1 MAGNGTPLGQMVIE
15 LNLDATKMG
24 DYMTRV
30 KNQLKNF
37 EKQVRAQKGLSDYYK
52 KGSDAAKAFEK
63 QKEALTKSIEAQ
75 RQVLSHLNKEYQTES
90 KANGE
95 MSEKAQKL
103 AGHIEDG
110 NTKLARYAIQLR
122 EVSKE
127 AYLATSKLNIFGDK
141 LAGISKG
148 AQNWENGLNT
158 VSQRTQAL
166 SLAIFGGMTLSA
178 KAAMDFESAFAGV
191 KKTVDE
197 TRDWSYER
205 LSNEIRKMSQ
215 ELPASAVEISK
226 VAEAAGQLGINTED
240 IISFTRVMIDMG
252 ESTNM
257 SAEEAAVALAKFKNI
272 TGMPTEDF
280 KKLGNVIVQLGN
292 NMATTEQD
300 IVDMGLRLASSG
312 KLAGLTEAQIM
323 ALAATLSSVG
333 MEAEAGGSAMS
344 RVMQKMNTAVAEGEE
359 ALDKFAAVAGM
370 SAEEFAAKWKA
381 EPQNAIVDFLNGL
394 RRIKEEGGDV
404 TQTLKN
410 MKISNIRDIDS
421 LQRLAGAG
429 ELLAKTLGMAN
440 KEWASGNALQT
451 EAQKRYETTESKLKM
466 ARNKLND
473 IAITLGGPLLDAF
486 LDVLDA
492 SEPLIDD
499 VASLAKGFAELD
511 KGTQRNI
518 INMALMV
525 GAISPVSKILGTTF
539 GTIGDLTGGIANLS
553 KWLANI
559 GAERAGKK
567 AIEAIGATAGA
578 SASSVGGLS
587 SAVSLLGNPITW
599 GVILGGAAL
608 VGLTYLTAELG
619 KAYQRTQE
627 WGTEV
632 DKVQAEQ
639 LSEFKDKVDE
649 STRAISLFG
658 ENGKKDVESVKRA
671 FQDLVDEI
679 NGLTDEKLAKD
690 LEIAEKLGLS
700 DEVVASLKKNAE
712 DTKVYT
718 QRLSDEV
725 LAIYQRHKE
734 NHTQLTEEEKQLVLE
749 KQTELIN
756 KQLELMEFSSEER
769 LAIQKAMNGQLEDLN
784 KTQIQQA
791 VKTTKKWMDDE
802 KAAYEERRAN
812 LIDLRNKIKGDS
824 EEEVAAREEINRQL
838 EVMEADHFA
847 TLEAYRSKYLVSLKA
862 LYDREKESMKGNES
876 GLAALEQSY
885 RTLLDAMGIS
895 WEDFVNTSTASTAKV
910 VGDYQYLGQTIE
922 GMSQEAV
929 DANSRWRGLVW
940 DEKQAKLKSN
950 VEEELVKA
958 TQSEAGWNN
967 LQFILKHAT
976 INSNAREMILE
987 AVEKTGIWNALT
999 VNEKDLIIN
1008 GNQAMIEIA
1017 TSQDLLNQWNA
1028 LTPAQKQLLAE
1039 NLTANPVIDAQWA
1052 INNVKQDKPVE
1063 IKARDLTG
1071 GIVKQATQSINSVPN
1086 RELTIKALDNASWT
1100 ASYVKEQIDS
1110 IPSYKEVVLKV
1121 LQRGEVHNPLDGYA
1135 ANFTG
1140 TNFHPGGLA
1149 LVNDQIGS
1157 MYKELI
1163 TLPSGESFIPNG
1175 RNVLL
1180 DLPRGSKVLKASST
1194 ERLMGRMGIPNYA
1207 NGIGFPEDA
1216 SLFKGLE
1223 RFNASNNSGTT
1234 IHIDNSNV
1242 VGVLR
1247 EILTFLTMADFTIK
1261 PADVYLDKAKVG
1273 QMVMEFQDD
1282 RNWIESAMRG
1292 VRR

>member
-24 DYMTRV
+24 DSMTRV

-52 KGSDAAKAFEK
+52 TGSDAAKAFEK
-63 QKEALTKSIEAQ
+63 QKESLTKAIEAQ
-75 RQVLSHLNKEYQTES
+75 RQVLSHLNKEYQTEF

-95 MSEKAQKL
+95 MSKKAQQL
-103 AGHIEDG
+103 AGRIEDG

-122 EVSKE
+122 EVSKA

-658 ENGKKDVESVKRA
+658 ENGKKDVEGVKRA

-690 LEIAEKLGLS
+690 LEVAEKLGLS

-769 LAIQKAMNGQLEDLN
+769 LAIQKAMNGQLDDLN

-791 VKTTKKWMDDE
+791 VNTTKKWMDDE

-812 LIDLRNKIKGDS
+812 LIDIRNKIKGDS
-824 EEEVAAREEINRQL
+824 EEEVAARDEINRQL

-895 WEDFVNTSTASTAKV
+895 WEEFVNTSTASTAKV

-922 GMSQEAV
+922 GMSQEAI
-929 DANSRWRGLVW
+929 DANSRWKGLIW

-958 TQSEAGWNN
+958 TQSEVGWNN

-976 INSNAREMILE
+976 INSNAREMIVE
-987 AVEKTGIWNALT
+987 AIEKTGVWNALT

-1063 IKARDLTG
+1063 IKASDLTG
-1071 GIVKQATQSINSVPN
+1071 GIVKQAIQSINSVPDRKPN
-1086 RELTIKALDNASWT
+1086 IVANDNASGP
-1100 ASYVKEQIDS
+1100 AAYIKNQIDA
-1110 IPSYKEVVLKV
+1110 IPNEKIIYIKAS
-1121 LQRGEVHNPLDGYA
+1121 QRGLASAAGMYA
-1135 ANFTG
+1135 IG

-1207 NGIGFPEDA
+1207 EGIGFPEDA

-1242 VGVLR
+1242 VSVLR

>member
-24 DYMTRV
+24 DSMTRV

-37 EKQVRAQKGLSDYYK
+37 EKQVRAQRGLSDYYK
-52 KGSDAAKAFEK
+52 TGSDAAKALEK

-75 RQVLSHLNKEYQTES
+75 RQVLSRLNKEYQTES

-95 MSEKAQKL
+95 MSKKAQQL
-103 AGHIEDG
+103 AGRIEDG

-141 LAGISKG
+141 LAAISKG

-197 TRDWSYER
+197 TQDWSYER

-226 VAEAAGQLGINTED
+226 VAEAAGQLGIKTED

-559 GAERAGKK
+559 GAERAGQK

-658 ENGKKDVESVKRA
+658 DNGKKDVESVKRA

-769 LAIQKAMNGQLEDLN
+769 LAIQKAMNGQLDDLN

-791 VKTTKKWMDDE
+791 VNTTKKWMDDE

-876 GLAALEQSY
+876 GLASLEQSY
-885 RTLLDAMGIS
+885 RTLLDEMGIS
-895 WEDFVNTSTASTAKV
+895 WKEFVNTSTASTAKV

-929 DANSRWRGLVW
+929 DANSRWRGLIW

-976 INSNAREMILE
+976 INSNAREMIVE
-987 AVEKTGIWNALT
+987 AVEKTGVWNALT

-1039 NLTANPVIDAQWA
+1039 NLTANPVLDAQWA

-1063 IKARDLTG
+1063 IKASDLTS

-1086 RELTIKALDNASWT
+1086 REITIKALDNASWT

-1110 IPSYKEVVLKV
+1110 IPNYKEVVLKV
-1121 LQRGEVHNPLDGYA
+1121 LQRGEVHNPLDGYVA
-1135 ANFTG
+1135 TFTG
-1140 TNFHPGGLA
+1140 TNFHPGGFA
-1149 LVNDQIGS
+1149 LVNDQIGP

-1194 ERLMGRMGIPNYA
+1194 ERLMGRLGIPNYA
-1207 NGIGFPEDA
+1207 EGIGFPEDA

>member
-24 DYMTRV
+24 DSMTRV

-52 KGSDAAKAFEK
+52 TGSDAAKALEK

-75 RQVLSHLNKEYQTES
+75 RQVLSRLNKEYQTES

-95 MSEKAQKL
+95 MSKKAQQL
-103 AGHIEDG
+103 AGRIEDG

-141 LAGISKG
+141 LAAISKG

-197 TRDWSYER
+197 TQDWSYER

-226 VAEAAGQLGINTED
+226 VAEAAGQLGIKTED

-559 GAERAGKK
+559 GAERAGQK

-658 ENGKKDVESVKRA
+658 ENGKKDVESVKQA

-679 NGLTDEKLAKD
+679 HGLTDEKLAKD

-769 LAIQKAMNGQLEDLN
+769 LAIQKAMNGQLDDLN

-791 VKTTKKWMDDE
+791 VNTTKKWMDDE
-802 KAAYEERRAN
+802 KVAYEERRAN

-838 EVMEADHFA
+838 EVLEADHFA

-895 WEDFVNTSTASTAKV
+895 WKEFVNTSTASTAKV

-929 DANSRWRGLVW
+929 DANSRWRGLIW

-976 INSNAREMILE
+976 INSNAREMIVE

-1028 LTPAQKQLLAE
+1028 LTPAQKQLLVE

-1063 IKARDLTG
+1063 IKANDLTG
-1071 GIVKQATQSINSVPN
+1071 GIVKQAIQNINSVPDRN
-1086 RELTIKALDNASWT
+1086 PNIVANDNASGP
-1100 ASYVKEQIDS
+1100 AAYIKNQIDA
-1110 IPSYKEVVLKV
+1110 IPNVKNIVLRV
-1121 LQRGEVHNPLDGYA
+1121 IQTGERHNPLNGFA

-1194 ERLMGRMGIPNYA
+1194 ERLMGRLGIPNYA
-1207 NGIGFPEDA
+1207 EGIGFPEDA

>member
-63 QKEALTKSIEAQ
+63 QKEALTKAIEAQ
-75 RQVLSHLNKEYQTES
+75 RQVLSRLNKEYQTES

-127 AYLATSKLNIFGDK
+127 AYLATSKLNIFGGK
-141 LAGISKG
+141 LADISKG

-599 GVILGGAAL
+599 GVLGGAAL

-769 LAIQKAMNGQLEDLN
+769 LAIQKAMNGQLDDLN
-784 KTQIQQA
+784 KAQIQQA
-791 VKTTKKWMDDE
+791 VNTVKKWRDDE
-802 KAAYEERRAN
+802 KAVYEERRAN
-812 LIDLRNKIKGDS
+812 LIDIRNKIKGDS

-885 RTLLDAMGIS
+885 RTRLDVMGIS
-895 WEDFVNTSTASTAKV
+895 WKEFVNTSTASTAKV

-922 GMSQEAV
+922 GMSQEAI

-1063 IKARDLTG
+1063 IKASDLTG

-1086 RELTIKALDNASWT
+1086 RELTIKAWDNASGVA
-1100 ASYVKEQIDS
+1100 ASIKSQIDA
-1110 IPSYKEVVLKV
+1110 IPNEKIIYIKAS
-1121 LQRGEVHNPLDGYA
+1121 QRGLASAAGMYA
-1135 ANFTG
+1135 IG

-1149 LVNDQIGS
+1149 LVNDQIGP

-1207 NGIGFPEDA
+1207 DGIGFPEDA

-1234 IHIDNSNV
+1234 INIDNSNV
-1242 VGVLR
+1242 VSVLR

>member
-24 DYMTRV
+24 DSMTRV

-37 EKQVRAQKGLSDYYK
+37 EKQVRAQRGLSDYYK
-52 KGSDAAKAFEK
+52 TGSDAAKALEK

-75 RQVLSHLNKEYQTES
+75 RQVLSRLNKEYQTES

-95 MSEKAQKL
+95 MSKKAQQL
-103 AGHIEDG
+103 AGRIEDG

-141 LAGISKG
+141 LAAISKG

-197 TRDWSYER
+197 TQDWSYER

-226 VAEAAGQLGINTED
+226 VAEAAGQLGIKTED

-658 ENGKKDVESVKRA
+658 ENGKKDVESVKQA

-679 NGLTDEKLAKD
+679 HGLTDEKLAKD

-700 DEVVASLKKNAE
+700 DEVVTSLKKNAE

-769 LAIQKAMNGQLEDLN
+769 LAIQNAMNGQLDDLN

-791 VKTTKKWMDDE
+791 VNTTKKWMDDE

-895 WEDFVNTSTASTAKV
+895 WEEFVNTSTASTAKV

-922 GMSQEAV
+922 GMSQEAI
-929 DANSRWRGLVW
+929 DANSRWRGLIW

-976 INSNAREMILE
+976 INSNAREMIVE
-987 AVEKTGIWNALT
+987 AIEKTGIWNALT

-1063 IKARDLTG
+1063 IKASDLTG

-1086 RELTIKALDNASWT
+1086 RESTIKARDNASGVA
-1100 ASYVKEQIDS
+1100 ASIKSQIDA
-1110 IPSYKEVVLKV
+1110 IPNEKIIYIKAS
-1121 LQRGEVHNPLDGYA
+1121 QRGLASAAGMYA
-1135 ANFTG
+1135 IG

-1207 NGIGFPEDA
+1207 EGIGFPSDA
-1216 SLFKGLE
+1216 QLFKSLE
-1223 RFNASNNSGTT
+1223 RVQREPNRSVNVQLDNSGV
-1234 IHIDNSNV
+1234 ISI
-1242 VGVLR
+1242 LK
-1247 EILTFLTMADFTIK
+1247 EILNFL
-1261 PADVYLDKAKVG
+1261 VLSESDKSERDQFIMIEREKIGRIVTEY
-1273 QMVMEFQDD
+1273 QEEK
-1282 RNWIESAMRG
+1282 NWLNNAMRG

>member
-24 DYMTRV
+24 DSMTRV

-52 KGSDAAKAFEK
+52 TGSDAAKALEK
-63 QKEALTKSIEAQ
+63 QKEALTKSIETQ
-75 RQVLSHLNKEYQTES
+75 RQVLSRLNKEYQTES

-95 MSEKAQKL
+95 MSKKAQQL
-103 AGHIEDG
+103 AGRIEDG

-141 LAGISKG
+141 LAAISKG

-197 TRDWSYER
+197 TQDWSYER

-226 VAEAAGQLGINTED
+226 VAEAAGQLGIKTED

-559 GAERAGKK
+559 GAERAGQK

-639 LSEFKDKVDE
+639 LSEFKDKVNE

-769 LAIQKAMNGQLEDLN
+769 LAIQKAMNGQLDDLN

-791 VKTTKKWMDDE
+791 VNTVKKWRDDE

-812 LIDLRNKIKGDS
+812 LIDIRNKIKGDS

-838 EVMEADHFA
+838 EVLEADHFA

-885 RTLLDAMGIS
+885 RTRLDVMGIS
-895 WEDFVNTSTASTAKV
+895 WKEFVNTSTASTAKV

-922 GMSQEAV
+922 GMSQEAI
-929 DANSRWRGLVW
+929 DANSRWRGLIW

-958 TQSEAGWNN
+958 TQSEVGWNN

-976 INSNAREMILE
+976 INSNAREMIVE

-1063 IKARDLTG
+1063 IKANDLTG

-1086 RELTIKALDNASWT
+1086 RELTIKAWDNASGVA
-1100 ASYVKEQIDS
+1100 ASIKSQIDA
-1110 IPSYKEVVLKV
+1110 IPNEKIIYIKAS
-1121 LQRGEVHNPLDGYA
+1121 QRGLASAAGAYA
-1135 ANFTG
+1135 IG

-1163 TLPSGESFIPNG
+1163 TLPSGDSFIPNG

-1194 ERLMGRMGIPNYA
+1194 ERLMGRLGIPNYA
-1207 NGIGFPEDA
+1207 EGIGFPEDA

>member
-24 DYMTRV
+24 DSMTRV

-52 KGSDAAKAFEK
+52 TGSDAAKAFEK
-63 QKEALTKSIEAQ
+63 QKESLTKAIEAQ
-75 RQVLSHLNKEYQTES
+75 RQVLSHLNKEYQTEF

-95 MSEKAQKL
+95 MSKKAQQL
-103 AGHIEDG
+103 AGRIEDG

-122 EVSKE
+122 EVSKA

-658 ENGKKDVESVKRA
+658 ENGKKDVEGVKRA

-690 LEIAEKLGLS
+690 LEVAEKLGLS

-769 LAIQKAMNGQLEDLN
+769 LAIQKAMNGQLDDLN
-784 KTQIQQA
+784 KAQIQQA
-791 VKTTKKWMDDE
+791 VNTVKKWRDDE
-802 KAAYEERRAN
+802 KAVYEERRAN
-812 LIDLRNKIKGDS
+812 LIDLRNKINGDS
-824 EEEVAAREEINRQL
+824 EEEVAARDEINRRL
-838 EVMEADHFA
+838 EVMESDHLA

-885 RTLLDAMGIS
+885 RTRLDAMGIS
-895 WEDFVNTSTASTAKV
+895 WKEFVNTSTASTAKV
-910 VGDYQYLGQTIE
+910 VGDYQYLGKTIE

-929 DANSRWRGLVW
+929 DANKLWESLIW
-940 DEKQAKLKSN
+940 DHKEMKMKSN

-958 TQSEAGWNN
+958 TQSEVGWNN

-1039 NLTANPVIDAQWA
+1039 NLTANPVLDAQWA
-1052 INNVKQDKPVE
+1052 INNVKQEKPAE
-1063 IKARDLTG
+1063 IEVLDLTG

-1086 RELTIKALDNASWT
+1086 RELTIKAWDNASGVA
-1100 ASYVKEQIDS
+1100 ASIKSQIDA
-1110 IPSYKEVVLKV
+1110 IPNEKIIYIKAS
-1121 LQRGEVHNPLDGYA
+1121 QRGLASAAGMYA
-1135 ANFTG
+1135 IG

-1207 NGIGFPEDA
+1207 EGIGFPEDA

>member
-1 MAGNGTPLGQMVIE
+1 MAGNGAPLGQMVIE

-24 DYMTRV
+24 DSMTRV
-30 KNQLKNF
+30 TNQLKNF
-37 EKQVRAQKGLSDYYK
+37 EKQVRAQRGLSDYYK
-52 KGSDAAKAFEK
+52 TGSDAAKALEK

-75 RQVLSHLNKEYQTES
+75 RQVLSRLNKEYQTES

-95 MSEKAQKL
+95 MSKKAQQL
-103 AGHIEDG
+103 AGRIEDG

-141 LAGISKG
+141 LAAISKG

-197 TRDWSYER
+197 TQDWSYER

-226 VAEAAGQLGINTED
+226 VAEAAGQLGIKTED

-559 GAERAGKK
+559 GAERAGNK

-649 STRAISLFG
+649 TTKAMELFG
-658 ENGKKDVESVKRA
+658 KNGKQDVEGIQQAVK
-671 FQDLVDEI
+671 DLVSEI
-679 NGLTDEKLAKD
+679 TLLADEKLAKD
-690 LEIAEKLGLS
+690 VKLAEQLGLS
-700 DEVVASLKKNAE
+700 ETVINALKKSA
-712 DTKVYT
+712 DDSKQYI
-718 QRLSDEV
+718 QRVSDEM
-725 LAIYQRHKE
+725 LDIYKRHAKD
-734 NHTQLTEEEKQLVLE
+734 HTQLSAEEQQLVLQY
-749 KQTELIN
+749 QTDLIN
-756 KQLELMEFSSEER
+756 EQLELMDYSSEER
-769 LAIQKAMNGQLEDLN
+769 IAIQKAMNGELADLN
-784 KTQIQQA
+784 KVQLDNVFEQ
-791 VKTTKKWMDDE
+791 TTKWMADE
-802 KAAYEERRAN
+802 RKAYKDRRTKLKETLN
-812 LIDLRNKIKGDS
+812 EIKGDS
-824 EEEVAAREEINRQL
+824 KEEVDARKEINAEL
-838 EVMEADHFA
+838 ES
-847 TLEAYRSKYLVSLKA
+847 LEANHNAVMDTYQQKFIQIMREKWE
-862 LYDREKESMKGNES
+862 REKEIYKDRPEVLS
-876 GLAALEQSY
+876 AYEQSY
-885 RTLLDAMGIS
+885 REVLNKYGIS
-895 WEDFVNTSTASTAKV
+895 WEEFINSTSEGVKNLAS
-910 VGDYQYLGQTIE
+910 DYDYLGKIVK
-922 GMSQEAV
+922 GMSDEAV
-929 DANSRWRGLVW
+929 DANARWESLVW
-940 DEKQAKLKSN
+940 DEKEQKLKTN
-950 VEEELVKA
+950 VDEVLQKA
-958 TQSEAGWNN
+958 VESENGWND
-967 LQFILKHAT
+967 LKFILKNAT
-976 INSNAREMILE
+976 IDSNARELIVE
-987 AVEKTGIWNALT
+987 AMSSSEAWNSLT
-999 VNEKDLIIN
+999 INEKQMIVD

-1017 TSQDLLNQWNA
+1017 TSQNLLNQWNA

-1063 IKARDLTG
+1063 IKANDLTG
-1071 GIVKQATQSINSVPN
+1071 GIVKQAIQNINSVPDRN
-1086 RELTIKALDNASWT
+1086 PNIVANDNASGP
-1100 ASYVKEQIDS
+1100 AAYIKNQIDA
-1110 IPSYKEVVLKV
+1110 IPNEKIIYIKAS
-1121 LQRGEVHNPLDGYA
+1121 QRGLASAAGAYA
-1135 ANFTG
+1135 IG

-1207 NGIGFPEDA
+1207 EGIGFPEDA

>member
-24 DYMTRV
+24 DSITRA

-75 RQVLSHLNKEYQTES
+75 RQVLSHLNKEYQKES

-127 AYLATSKLNIFGDK
+127 AYLATSKLNIFGGK
-141 LAGISKG
+141 LADISKG

-784 KTQIQQA
+784 KTQIQQ
-791 VKTTKKWMDDE
+791 VVNTTKKWMNDE

-922 GMSQEAV
+922 GMSQEAIN
-929 DANSRWRGLVW
+929 ANSRWRGLIW

-950 VEEELVKA
+950 VEEELIKA

-987 AVEKTGIWNALT
+987 TVEKTGIWNALT

-1063 IKARDLTG
+1063 IKANDLTG

-1086 RELTIKALDNASWT
+1086 RELTIKAWDNASGVA
-1100 ASYVKEQIDS
+1100 ASIKSQIDA
-1110 IPSYKEVVLKV
+1110 IPNEKIIYIKAS
-1121 LQRGEVHNPLDGYA
+1121 QRGLASAAGMYA
-1135 ANFTG
+1135 IG

-1149 LVNDQIGS
+1149 LVNDQIGP

-1207 NGIGFPEDA
+1207 EGIGFPEDA

>member
-1 MAGNGTPLGQMVIE
+1 MAGNGAPLGQMVIE

-24 DYMTRV
+24 DSMTRV
-30 KNQLKNF
+30 TNQLKNF
-37 EKQVRAQKGLSDYYK
+37 EKQVRAQRGLSDYYK
-52 KGSDAAKAFEK
+52 TGSDAAKAFEK
-63 QKEALTKSIEAQ
+63 QKEALTKAIETQSQA
-75 RQVLSHLNKEYQTES
+75 LSDLNKKYQKES
-90 KANGE
+90 KSNGE
-95 MSEKAQKL
+95 MSKEAQKL
-103 AGHIEDG
+103 AGRIEDG
-110 NTKLARYAIQLR
+110 NTRLARYAIQLR

-141 LAGISKG
+141 LAAISKG

-197 TRDWSYER
+197 TRDWSYDR

-226 VAEAAGQLGINTED
+226 VAEAAGQLGIKTED

-440 KEWASGNALQT
+440 KEWASGNALQI

-499 VASLAKGFAELD
+499 VASLTKGFAELD

-599 GVILGGAAL
+599 GVLGGAAL

-769 LAIQKAMNGQLEDLN
+769 LAIQKAMNGQLDDLN
-784 KTQIQQA
+784 KAQIQQA
-791 VKTTKKWMDDE
+791 VNTVKKWRDDE
-802 KAAYEERRAN
+802 KAVYEERRAN
-812 LIDLRNKIKGDS
+812 LIDIRNKIKGDS

-885 RTLLDAMGIS
+885 RTRLDVMGIS
-895 WEDFVNTSTASTAKV
+895 WKEFVNTSTASTAKV

-922 GMSQEAV
+922 GMSQEAI

-976 INSNAREMILE
+976 INSNAREMIVE
-987 AVEKTGIWNALT
+987 AVEKTDLWNALT

-1039 NLTANPVIDAQWA
+1039 NLTENPVIDAQWA

-1063 IKARDLTG
+1063 IKASDLTG

-1086 RELTIKALDNASWT
+1086 RELTIKAWDNASGVA
-1100 ASYVKEQIDS
+1100 ASIKSQIDA
-1110 IPSYKEVVLKV
+1110 IPNEKIIYIKAS
-1121 LQRGEVHNPLDGYA
+1121 QRGLASAAGMYA
-1135 ANFTG
+1135 IG

-1149 LVNDQIGS
+1149 LVNDQIGP

-1207 NGIGFPEDA
+1207 EGIGFPEDA

>member
-1 MAGNGTPLGQMVIE
+1 MAGNGAPLGQMVIE

-24 DYMTRV
+24 DSMTRV
-30 KNQLKNF
+30 RNQLKNF

-52 KGSDAAKAFEK
+52 TGSDAAKAFEK
-63 QKEALTKSIEAQ
+63 QKEALTKAIETQSQA
-75 RQVLSHLNKEYQTES
+75 LSDLNKKYQKES
-90 KANGE
+90 KSNGE
-95 MSEKAQKL
+95 MSKEAQKL
-103 AGHIEDG
+103 AGRIEDG

-127 AYLATSKLNIFGDK
+127 AYLATSKLNIFGNK
-141 LAGISKG
+141 LAAISKG

-158 VSQRTQAL
+158 VSKRTKAL

-197 TRDWSYER
+197 TQDWSYER

-226 VAEAAGQLGINTED
+226 VAEAAGQLGIKTED

-486 LDVLDA
+486 LDILDA

-499 VASLAKGFAELD
+499 IASLAKGFAELD

-559 GAERAGKK
+559 GAKKAGQK

-599 GVILGGAAL
+599 GVLGGAAL

-679 NGLTDEKLAKD
+679 NGLTDAKLAKD

-769 LAIQKAMNGQLEDLN
+769 LAIQKAMNGQLDDLN
-784 KTQIQQA
+784 KTQIKQA
-791 VKTTKKWMDDE
+791 VNTTKKWMDDE

-895 WEDFVNTSTASTAKV
+895 WEEFVNTSTASTAKV

-922 GMSQEAV
+922 GMSQEAI
-929 DANSRWRGLVW
+929 DANSRWRGLIW

-976 INSNAREMILE
+976 INSNAREMIVE
-987 AVEKTGIWNALT
+987 AIEKTGIWNALT

-1063 IKARDLTG
+1063 IKASDLTG

-1086 RELTIKALDNASWT
+1086 RELTIKAWDNASGVA
-1100 ASYVKEQIDS
+1100 ASIKSQIDA
-1110 IPSYKEVVLKV
+1110 IPNEKIIYIKAS
-1121 LQRGEVHNPLDGYA
+1121 QRGLASAAGAYA
-1135 ANFTG
+1135 IG

-1163 TLPSGESFIPNG
+1163 TLPSGDSFIPNG

-1194 ERLMGRMGIPNYA
+1194 ERLMGRLGIPNYA
-1207 NGIGFPEDA
+1207 EGIGFPEDA

>member
-24 DYMTRV
+24 DSMTRV

-52 KGSDAAKAFEK
+52 TGSDAAKAFEK

-95 MSEKAQKL
+95 MSKKARQL

-141 LAGISKG
+141 LADISKG

-658 ENGKKDVESVKRA
+658 ENGKKDVEGVKRA

-784 KTQIQQA
+784 KTQIQQ
-791 VKTTKKWMDDE
+791 VVNTTKKWMDDE
-802 KAAYEERRAN
+802 KAAYEEHRDN
-812 LIDLRNKIKGDS
+812 LINLRNKIKGDS

-847 TLEAYRSKYLVSLKA
+847 TLEAYRSKHLVSLKA

-910 VGDYQYLGQTIE
+910 VGDYQYLGKTIE

-929 DANSRWRGLVW
+929 DANKLWESLIW
-940 DEKQAKLKSN
+940 DHKEMKMKSN

-958 TQSEAGWNN
+958 TQSEVGWNN

-1063 IKARDLTG
+1063 IKANDLTG
-1071 GIVKQATQSINSVPN
+1071 GIVKQAIQSINSVPDRKPN
-1086 RELTIKALDNASWT
+1086 IVANDNASGP
-1100 ASYVKEQIDS
+1100 AAYIKNQIDA
-1110 IPSYKEVVLKV
+1110 IPNEKIIYIKAS
-1121 LQRGEVHNPLDGYA
+1121 QRGLASAAGMYA
-1135 ANFTG
+1135 IG

-1207 NGIGFPEDA
+1207 EGIGFPEDA

-1242 VGVLR
+1242 VSVLR

>member
-24 DYMTRV
+24 DSMTRV

-52 KGSDAAKAFEK
+52 TGSDAAKALEK

-75 RQVLSHLNKEYQTES
+75 RQVLSRLNKEYQTES

-95 MSEKAQKL
+95 MSKKAQQL
-103 AGHIEDG
+103 AGRIEDG

-141 LAGISKG
+141 LAAISKG

-197 TRDWSYER
+197 TQDWSYER

-226 VAEAAGQLGINTED
+226 VAEAAGQLGIKTED

-559 GAERAGKK
+559 GAERAGQK

-712 DTKVYT
+712 ESKVYT

-769 LAIQKAMNGQLEDLN
+769 LAIQKAMNGQLDDLN

-791 VKTTKKWMDDE
+791 VNTTKKWMDDE

-862 LYDREKESMKGNES
+862 LYDREKESMKGNEN

-895 WEDFVNTSTASTAKV
+895 WEEFVNTSTASTAKV

-922 GMSQEAV
+922 GMSQEAI
-929 DANSRWRGLVW
+929 DANSRWRGLIW

-976 INSNAREMILE
+976 INSNAREMIVE

-1063 IKARDLTG
+1063 IKANDLTG
-1071 GIVKQATQSINSVPN
+1071 GIVKQAIQNINSVPDRN
-1086 RELTIKALDNASWT
+1086 PNIVANDNASGP
-1100 ASYVKEQIDS
+1100 AAYIKNQIDA
-1110 IPSYKEVVLKV
+1110 IPNVKNIVLRV
-1121 LQRGEVHNPLDGYA
+1121 IQTGERHNPLNGFA

-1194 ERLMGRMGIPNYA
+1194 ERLMGRLGIPNYA
-1207 NGIGFPEDA
+1207 EGIGFPEDA

>member
-1 MAGNGTPLGQMVIE
+1 MAGNGAPLGQMVIE

-24 DYMTRV
+24 DSMTRV

-52 KGSDAAKAFEK
+52 TGSDAAKAFEK
-63 QKEALTKSIEAQ
+63 QKEALTKAIEAQ
-75 RQVLSHLNKEYQTES
+75 SQALSDLNKKYQKES
-90 KANGE
+90 KSNGE
-95 MSEKAQKL
+95 MSKEAQKL
-103 AGHIEDG
+103 AGRIEDG

-127 AYLATSKLNIFGDK
+127 AYLATSKLNILGNK
-141 LAGISKG
+141 LAAISKG

-158 VSQRTQAL
+158 VSKRTKAL

-191 KKTVDE
+191 KKTVEE
-197 TRDWSYER
+197 TRDWSYDR
-205 LSNEIRKMSQ
+205 LFNEIRKMSQ

-226 VAEAAGQLGINTED
+226 VAEAAGQLGIKTED

-599 GVILGGAAL
+599 GVLGGAAL

-769 LAIQKAMNGQLEDLN
+769 LAIQKAMNGQLDDLN

-791 VKTTKKWMDDE
+791 VNTTKKWMDDE

-862 LYDREKESMKGNES
+862 LYDREKESMKGNEN

-895 WEDFVNTSTASTAKV
+895 WEEFVNTSTASTAKV

-929 DANSRWRGLVW
+929 DANSRWRGLIW

-976 INSNAREMILE
+976 INSNAREMIVE
-987 AVEKTGIWNALT
+987 AIEKTGIWNALT

-1052 INNVKQDKPVE
+1052 INNVKQDKPAE
-1063 IKARDLTG
+1063 IKASDLTG

-1086 RELTIKALDNASWT
+1086 RELTIKAWDNASGVA
-1100 ASYVKEQIDS
+1100 ASIKSQIDA
-1110 IPSYKEVVLKV
+1110 IPNEKIIYIKAS
-1121 LQRGEVHNPLDGYA
+1121 QRGLASAAGMYA
-1135 ANFTG
+1135 IG

-1194 ERLMGRMGIPNYA
+1194 ERLMGRLGIPNYA
-1207 NGIGFPEDA
+1207 EGIGFPEDA

>member
-24 DYMTRV
+24 DSMTRV

-52 KGSDAAKAFEK
+52 TGSDAAKAFEK
-63 QKEALTKSIEAQ
+63 QKESLTKAIEAQ
-75 RQVLSHLNKEYQTES
+75 RQVLSHLNKEYQTEF

-95 MSEKAQKL
+95 MSKKAQQL
-103 AGHIEDG
+103 AGRIEDG

-122 EVSKE
+122 EVSKA

-370 SAEEFAAKWKA
+370 SAEEFAAKWKT

-658 ENGKKDVESVKRA
+658 ENGKKDVEGVKRA

-690 LEIAEKLGLS
+690 LEVAEKLGLS

-769 LAIQKAMNGQLEDLN
+769 LAIQKAMNGQLDDLN
-784 KTQIQQA
+784 KAQIQQA
-791 VKTTKKWMDDE
+791 VNTVKKWRDDE
-802 KAAYEERRAN
+802 KAVYEERRAN
-812 LIDLRNKIKGDS
+812 LIDLRNKINGDS
-824 EEEVAAREEINRQL
+824 EEEVAARDEINRRL
-838 EVMEADHFA
+838 EVMESDHLA

-885 RTLLDAMGIS
+885 RTRLDAMGIS
-895 WEDFVNTSTASTAKV
+895 WKEFVNTSTASTAKV
-910 VGDYQYLGQTIE
+910 VGDYQYLGKTIE

-929 DANSRWRGLVW
+929 DANKLWESLIW
-940 DEKQAKLKSN
+940 DHKEMKMKSN

-958 TQSEAGWNN
+958 TQSEVGWNN

-1039 NLTANPVIDAQWA
+1039 NLTANPVLDAQWA
-1052 INNVKQDKPVE
+1052 INNVKQEKPAE
-1063 IKARDLTG
+1063 IEVLDLTG

-1086 RELTIKALDNASWT
+1086 RELTIKAWDNASGVA
-1100 ASYVKEQIDS
+1100 ASIKSQIDA
-1110 IPSYKEVVLKV
+1110 IPNEKIIYIKAS
-1121 LQRGEVHNPLDGYA
+1121 QRGLASAAGMYA
-1135 ANFTG
+1135 IG

-1207 NGIGFPEDA
+1207 EGIGFPEDA

>member
-24 DYMTRV
+24 DSMTRV

-52 KGSDAAKAFEK
+52 TGSDAAKAFEK

-75 RQVLSHLNKEYQTES
+75 RQVLSDLNKKYQKES
-90 KANGE
+90 KSNGE
-95 MSEKAQKL
+95 MSKEAQKL
-103 AGHIEDG
+103 AGRIEDG

-141 LAGISKG
+141 LAAISKG

-197 TRDWSYER
+197 TQDWSYER

-226 VAEAAGQLGINTED
+226 VAEAAGQLGIKTED

-658 ENGKKDVESVKRA
+658 ENGKKDVEGVKQA

-734 NHTQLTEEEKQLVLE
+734 NHTQLTEEEQQLVLE

-756 KQLELMEFSSEER
+756 KQLELMEFSSEEQ
-769 LAIQKAMNGQLEDLN
+769 LAIQKAMNGQLDDLN

-791 VKTTKKWMDDE
+791 VNTTKKWMDDE

-885 RTLLDAMGIS
+885 RTLLDAIGIS
-895 WEDFVNTSTASTAKV
+895 WQEFVNTSTASTAKV

-922 GMSQEAV
+922 GMSQEAI
-929 DANSRWRGLVW
+929 DANSRWRGLIW
-940 DEKQAKLKSN
+940 DEKQANLKSN

-958 TQSEAGWNN
+958 TQSEVGWNN

-976 INSNAREMILE
+976 INSNAREMIVE
-987 AVEKTGIWNALT
+987 AIEKTGIWNALT

-1063 IKARDLTG
+1063 IKASDLTG

-1086 RELTIKALDNASWT
+1086 RELTIKAWDNASGVA
-1100 ASYVKEQIDS
+1100 ASIKSQIDA
-1110 IPSYKEVVLKV
+1110 IPNEKIIYIKAS
-1121 LQRGEVHNPLDGYA
+1121 QRGLASAAGMYA
-1135 ANFTG
+1135 IG

-1180 DLPRGSKVLKASST
+1180 DFPRGSKVLKASST
-1194 ERLMGRMGIPNYA
+1194 ERLMGRLGIPNYA
-1207 NGIGFPEDA
+1207 EGIGFPEDA

>member
-63 QKEALTKSIEAQ
+63 QKEALTKAIEAQ
-75 RQVLSHLNKEYQTES
+75 RQVLSRLNKEYQTES

-127 AYLATSKLNIFGDK
+127 AYLATSKLNIFGGK
-141 LAGISKG
+141 LADISKG

-599 GVILGGAAL
+599 GVLGGAAL

-769 LAIQKAMNGQLEDLN
+769 LAIQKAMNGQLDDLN
-784 KTQIQQA
+784 KAQIQQA
-791 VKTTKKWMDDE
+791 VNTVKKWRDDE
-802 KAAYEERRAN
+802 KAVYEERRAN
-812 LIDLRNKIKGDS
+812 LIDIRNKIKGDS

-885 RTLLDAMGIS
+885 RTRLDVMGIS
-895 WEDFVNTSTASTAKV
+895 WKEFVNTSTASTAKV

-976 INSNAREMILE
+976 INSNAREMIVE
-987 AVEKTGIWNALT
+987 AIEKTGIWNALT

-1063 IKARDLTG
+1063 IKASDLTG

-1086 RELTIKALDNASWT
+1086 RELTIKAWDNASGVA
-1100 ASYVKEQIDS
+1100 ASIKSQIDA
-1110 IPSYKEVVLKV
+1110 IPNEKIIYIKAS
-1121 LQRGEVHNPLDGYA
+1121 QRGLASAAGMYA
-1135 ANFTG
+1135 IG

-1149 LVNDQIGS
+1149 LVNDQIGP

-1207 NGIGFPEDA
+1207 EGIGFPEDA

>member
-1 MAGNGTPLGQMVIE
+1 MAGNGAPLGQMVIE

-24 DYMTRV
+24 DSMTRV
-30 KNQLKNF
+30 RNQLKNF

-52 KGSDAAKAFEK
+52 TGSDAAKAFEK
-63 QKEALTKSIEAQ
+63 QKEALTKAIETQSQA
-75 RQVLSHLNKEYQTES
+75 LSDLNKKYQKES
-90 KANGE
+90 KSNGE
-95 MSEKAQKL
+95 MSKEAQKL
-103 AGHIEDG
+103 AGRIEDG

-127 AYLATSKLNIFGDK
+127 AYLATSKLNIFGNK
-141 LAGISKG
+141 LAAISKG

-158 VSQRTQAL
+158 VSKRTKAL

-197 TRDWSYER
+197 TQDWSYER

-226 VAEAAGQLGINTED
+226 VAEAAGQLGIKTED

-486 LDVLDA
+486 LDILDA

-499 VASLAKGFAELD
+499 IASLAKGFAELD

-559 GAERAGKK
+559 GAKKAGQK

-599 GVILGGAAL
+599 GVLGGAAL

-658 ENGKKDVESVKRA
+658 ENGKKDVESVKWA

-769 LAIQKAMNGQLEDLN
+769 LAIQKAMNGQLDDLN
-784 KTQIQQA
+784 KTQIKQA
-791 VKTTKKWMDDE
+791 VNTTKKWMDDE

-895 WEDFVNTSTASTAKV
+895 WEEFVNTSTASTAKV

-922 GMSQEAV
+922 GMSQEV
-929 DANSRWRGLVW
+929 IDANSRWRGLIW

-976 INSNAREMILE
+976 INSNAREMIVE
-987 AVEKTGIWNALT
+987 AIEKTGIWNALT

-1063 IKARDLTG
+1063 IKASDLTG

-1086 RELTIKALDNASWT
+1086 RELTIKAWDNASGVA
-1100 ASYVKEQIDS
+1100 ASIKSQIDA
-1110 IPSYKEVVLKV
+1110 IPNEKIIYIKAS
-1121 LQRGEVHNPLDGYA
+1121 QRGLASAAGAYA
-1135 ANFTG
+1135 IG

-1163 TLPSGESFIPNG
+1163 TLPSGDSFIPNG

-1194 ERLMGRMGIPNYA
+1194 ERLMGRLGIPNYA
-1207 NGIGFPEDA
+1207 EGIGFPEDA

>member
-24 DYMTRV
+24 DSITRA

-75 RQVLSHLNKEYQTES
+75 RQVLSHLNKEYQKES

-127 AYLATSKLNIFGDK
+127 AYLATSKLNIFGGK
-141 LAGISKG
+141 LADISKG

-226 VAEAAGQLGINTED
+226 VAEAAGQLGIKTED

-559 GAERAGKK
+559 GAKRAGKK

-784 KTQIQQA
+784 KTQIQQ
-791 VKTTKKWMDDE
+791 VVNTTKKWMDDE
-802 KAAYEERRAN
+802 KAAYEEHRDN
-812 LIDLRNKIKGDS
+812 LINLRNKIKGDS
-824 EEEVAAREEINRQL
+824 EEEVAARDEINRQL

-910 VGDYQYLGQTIE
+910 VGDYQYLGKTIE

-929 DANSRWRGLVW
+929 DANKLWESLIW
-940 DEKQAKLKSN
+940 DHKEMKMKSN

-958 TQSEAGWNN
+958 TQSEVGWNN

-987 AVEKTGIWNALT
+987 AVEKTDLWNALT

-1039 NLTANPVIDAQWA
+1039 NLTANPVLDAQWA
-1052 INNVKQDKPVE
+1052 INNVKQEKPAE
-1063 IKARDLTG
+1063 IEVLDLTG
-1071 GIVKQATQSINSVPN
+1071 GIVKQATQSINSVPDRKPN
-1086 RELTIKALDNASWT
+1086 IVANDNASGP
-1100 ASYVKEQIDS
+1100 AAYIKNQIDA
-1110 IPSYKEVVLKV
+1110 IPNEKIIYIKAS
-1121 LQRGEVHNPLDGYA
+1121 QRGLASAAGMYA
-1135 ANFTG
+1135 IG

-1194 ERLMGRMGIPNYA
+1194 ERLMGRLGIPNYA
-1207 NGIGFPEDA
+1207 EGIGFPEDA

>member
-1 MAGNGTPLGQMVIE
+1 MAGNGAPLGQMVIE

-24 DYMTRV
+24 DSMTRV
-30 KNQLKNF
+30 TNQLKNF
-37 EKQVRAQKGLSDYYK
+37 EKQVRAQRGLSDYYK
-52 KGSDAAKAFEK
+52 TGSDAAKAFEK
-63 QKEALTKSIEAQ
+63 QKEALTKAIETQSQA
-75 RQVLSHLNKEYQTES
+75 LSDLNKKYQKES
-90 KANGE
+90 KSNGE
-95 MSEKAQKL
+95 MSKEAQKL
-103 AGHIEDG
+103 AGRIEDG
-110 NTKLARYAIQLR
+110 NTRLARYAIQLR

-141 LAGISKG
+141 LAAISKG

-197 TRDWSYER
+197 TRDWSYDR

-226 VAEAAGQLGINTED
+226 VAEAAGQLGIKTED

-525 GAISPVSKILGTTF
+525 GTISPVSKILGTTF

-559 GAERAGKK
+559 GAERAGQK

-599 GVILGGAAL
+599 GVLGGAAL

-658 ENGKKDVESVKRA
+658 ENGKKDVESVKQA

-679 NGLTDEKLAKD
+679 HGLTDEKLAKD

-769 LAIQKAMNGQLEDLN
+769 LAIQKAMNGQLDDLN

-791 VKTTKKWMDDE
+791 VNTTKKWMDDE

-895 WEDFVNTSTASTAKV
+895 WKEFVNTSTASTTKV

-922 GMSQEAV
+922 GMSQEAI
-929 DANSRWRGLVW
+929 DANSRWRGLIW

-976 INSNAREMILE
+976 INSNAREMIVE

-1063 IKARDLTG
+1063 IKASDLTG

-1086 RELTIKALDNASWT
+1086 RELTIKAWDNASGVA
-1100 ASYVKEQIDS
+1100 ASIKSQIDA
-1110 IPSYKEVVLKV
+1110 IPNEKIIYIKAS
-1121 LQRGEVHNPLDGYA
+1121 QRGLASAAGAYA
-1135 ANFTG
+1135 IG

-1207 NGIGFPEDA
+1207 EGIGFPEDA

>member
-1 MAGNGTPLGQMVIE
+1 MVIE

-24 DYMTRV
+24 DSMTRV
-30 KNQLKNF
+30 TNQLKNF
-37 EKQVRAQKGLSDYYK
+37 EKQVRAQRGLSDYYK
-52 KGSDAAKAFEK
+52 TGSDAAKAFEK
-63 QKEALTKSIEAQ
+63 QKEALTKAIETQSQA
-75 RQVLSHLNKEYQTES
+75 LSDLNKKYQKEYKS
-90 KANGE
+90 NGE
-95 MSEKAQKL
+95 MSKEAQKL
-103 AGHIEDG
+103 AGRIEDG

-141 LAGISKG
+141 LAAISKG

-197 TRDWSYER
+197 TQDWSYER

-226 VAEAAGQLGINTED
+226 VSEAAGQLGIKTED

-559 GAERAGKK
+559 GAERAGNK

-649 STRAISLFG
+649 TTKAMELFG
-658 ENGKKDVESVKRA
+658 KNGKQDVEGIQQAVK
-671 FQDLVDEI
+671 DLVSEI
-679 NGLTDEKLAKD
+679 TLLADEKLAKD
-690 LEIAEKLGLS
+690 VKLAEQLGLS
-700 DEVVASLKKNAE
+700 ETVINALKKSA
-712 DTKVYT
+712 DDSKQYI
-718 QRLSDEV
+718 QRVSDEM
-725 LAIYQRHKE
+725 LDIYKRHAKD
-734 NHTQLTEEEKQLVLE
+734 HTQLSAEEQQLVLQY
-749 KQTELIN
+749 QTDLIN
-756 KQLELMEFSSEER
+756 EQLELMDYSSEER
-769 LAIQKAMNGQLEDLN
+769 IAIQKAMNGELADLN
-784 KTQIQQA
+784 KVQLDNVFEQ
-791 VKTTKKWMDDE
+791 TTKWMADE
-802 KAAYEERRAN
+802 RKAYKDRRTKLKETLN
-812 LIDLRNKIKGDS
+812 EIKGDS
-824 EEEVAAREEINRQL
+824 KEEVDARKEINAEL
-838 EVMEADHFA
+838 ES
-847 TLEAYRSKYLVSLKA
+847 LEANHNAVMDTYQQKFIQIMREKWE
-862 LYDREKESMKGNES
+862 REKEIYKDRPEVLS
-876 GLAALEQSY
+876 AYEQSY
-885 RTLLDAMGIS
+885 REVLNKYGIS
-895 WEDFVNTSTASTAKV
+895 WEEFINSTSEGVKNLAS
-910 VGDYQYLGQTIE
+910 DYDYLGKIVK
-922 GMSQEAV
+922 GMSDEAV
-929 DANSRWRGLVW
+929 DANARWESLVW
-940 DEKQAKLKSN
+940 DEKEQKLKTN
-950 VEEELVKA
+950 VDEVLQKA
-958 TQSEAGWNN
+958 VESENGWND
-967 LQFILKHAT
+967 LKFILKNAT
-976 INSNAREMILE
+976 IDSNARELIVE
-987 AVEKTGIWNALT
+987 AMSSSEAWNSLT
-999 VNEKDLIIN
+999 INEKQMIVD

-1017 TSQDLLNQWNA
+1017 TSQNLLNQWNA

-1063 IKARDLTG
+1063 IKASDLTG

-1086 RELTIKALDNASWT
+1086 RELTIKAWDNASGVA
-1100 ASYVKEQIDS
+1100 ASIKNQIDA
-1110 IPSYKEVVLKV
+1110 IPNEKIIYIKAS
-1121 LQRGEVHNPLDGYA
+1121 QRGLASAAGMYA
-1135 ANFTG
+1135 IG

-1163 TLPSGESFIPNG
+1163 TLPSGESFIPSG

-1194 ERLMGRMGIPNYA
+1194 ERLMGRLGIPNYA
-1207 NGIGFPEDA
+1207 EGIGFPEDA

>member
-24 DYMTRV
+24 DSMTRV

-52 KGSDAAKAFEK
+52 TGSDAAKAFEK

-95 MSEKAQKL
+95 MSKKAQKL

-127 AYLATSKLNIFGDK
+127 AYLATSKLNIFGGK
-141 LAGISKG
+141 LADISKG

-197 TRDWSYER
+197 TKDWSYER

-215 ELPASAVEISK
+215 ELPASVVEISK
-226 VAEAAGQLGINTED
+226 VAEAAGQLGIKTED

-440 KEWASGNALQT
+440 KEWASGNALQI

-769 LAIQKAMNGQLEDLN
+769 LAIQKAMNGQLDDLN
-784 KTQIQQA
+784 KAQIQQA
-791 VKTTKKWMDDE
+791 VNTVKKWRDDE
-802 KAAYEERRAN
+802 KAVYEERRAN
-812 LIDLRNKIKGDS
+812 LIDIRNKIKGDS

-885 RTLLDAMGIS
+885 RTRLDVMGIS
-895 WEDFVNTSTASTAKV
+895 WKEFVNTSTASTAKV

-922 GMSQEAV
+922 GMSQEAI

-987 AVEKTGIWNALT
+987 AVEKTDLWNALT

-1039 NLTANPVIDAQWA
+1039 NLTANPVLDAQWA
-1052 INNVKQDKPVE
+1052 INNVKQEKPAE
-1063 IKARDLTG
+1063 IEVLDLTG

-1086 RELTIKALDNASWT
+1086 RELTIKAWDNASGVA
-1100 ASYVKEQIDS
+1100 ASIKSQIDA
-1110 IPSYKEVVLKV
+1110 IPNEKIIYIKAS
-1121 LQRGEVHNPLDGYA
+1121 QRGLASAAGMYA
-1135 ANFTG
+1135 IG

-1149 LVNDQIGS
+1149 LVNDQIGP

-1207 NGIGFPEDA
+1207 EGIGFPEDA

>member
-24 DYMTRV
+24 DSMTRV

-37 EKQVRAQKGLSDYYK
+37 EKQVRAQRGLSDYYK
-52 KGSDAAKAFEK
+52 TGSDAAKALEK

-75 RQVLSHLNKEYQTES
+75 RQVLSRLNKEYQTES

-95 MSEKAQKL
+95 MSKKAQQL
-103 AGHIEDG
+103 AGRIEDG

-141 LAGISKG
+141 LAAISKG

-197 TRDWSYER
+197 TQDWSYER

-226 VAEAAGQLGINTED
+226 VAEAAGQLGIKTED

-559 GAERAGKK
+559 GAERAGQK

-649 STRAISLFG
+649 TTKAMELFG
-658 ENGKKDVESVKRA
+658 KNGKQDVEGIQQAVK
-671 FQDLVDEI
+671 DLVSEI
-679 NGLTDEKLAKD
+679 TLLADEKLAKD
-690 LEIAEKLGLS
+690 VKLAEQLGLS
-700 DEVVASLKKNAE
+700 ETVINALKKSA
-712 DTKVYT
+712 DDSKQYI
-718 QRLSDEV
+718 QRVSDEM
-725 LAIYQRHKE
+725 LDIYKRHAKD
-734 NHTQLTEEEKQLVLE
+734 HTQLSAEEQQLVLQY
-749 KQTELIN
+749 QTDLIN
-756 KQLELMEFSSEER
+756 EQLELMDYSSEER
-769 LAIQKAMNGQLEDLN
+769 IAIQKAMNGELADLN
-784 KTQIQQA
+784 KVQLDNVFEQ
-791 VKTTKKWMDDE
+791 TTKWMADE
-802 KAAYEERRAN
+802 RKAYKDRRTKLKETLN
-812 LIDLRNKIKGDS
+812 EIKGDS
-824 EEEVAAREEINRQL
+824 KEEVDARKEINAEL
-838 EVMEADHFA
+838 ES
-847 TLEAYRSKYLVSLKA
+847 LEANHNAVMDTYQQKFIQIMREKWE
-862 LYDREKESMKGNES
+862 REKEIYKDRPEVLS
-876 GLAALEQSY
+876 AYEQSY
-885 RTLLDAMGIS
+885 REVLNKYGIS
-895 WEDFVNTSTASTAKV
+895 WEEFINSTSEGVKNLAS
-910 VGDYQYLGQTIE
+910 DYDYLGKIVK
-922 GMSQEAV
+922 GMSDEAV
-929 DANSRWRGLVW
+929 DANARWESLVW
-940 DEKQAKLKSN
+940 DEKEQKLKTN
-950 VEEELVKA
+950 VDEVLQKA
-958 TQSEAGWNN
+958 VESENGWND
-967 LQFILKHAT
+967 LKFILKNAT
-976 INSNAREMILE
+976 IDSNARELIVE
-987 AVEKTGIWNALT
+987 AMSSSEAWNSLT
-999 VNEKDLIIN
+999 INEKQMIVD

-1052 INNVKQDKPVE
+1052 INNVKQDKPAE
-1063 IKARDLTG
+1063 IKASDLTG

-1086 RELTIKALDNASWT
+1086 REITIKALDNASWT

-1110 IPSYKEVVLKV
+1110 IPNYKEVVLKV
-1121 LQRGEVHNPLDGYA
+1121 LQRGEVHNPLDGYVA
-1135 ANFTG
+1135 TFTG
-1140 TNFHPGGLA
+1140 TNFHPGGFA
-1149 LVNDQIGS
+1149 LVNDQIGP

-1194 ERLMGRMGIPNYA
+1194 ERLMGRLGIPNYA
-1207 NGIGFPEDA
+1207 EGIGFPEDA

>member
-24 DYMTRV
+24 DSMTRV

-37 EKQVRAQKGLSDYYK
+37 EKQVRAQRGLSDYYK
-52 KGSDAAKAFEK
+52 TGSDAAKALEK

-75 RQVLSHLNKEYQTES
+75 RQVLSRLNKEYQTES

-95 MSEKAQKL
+95 MSKKAQQL
-103 AGHIEDG
+103 AGRIEDG

-141 LAGISKG
+141 LAAISKG

-197 TRDWSYER
+197 TQDWSYER

-226 VAEAAGQLGINTED
+226 VAEAAGQLGIKTED

-492 SEPLIDD
+492 SEPLIDG

-559 GAERAGKK
+559 GAERAGQK

-649 STRAISLFG
+649 TTKAMELFG
-658 ENGKKDVESVKRA
+658 KNGKQDVEGIQQAVK
-671 FQDLVDEI
+671 DLVSEI
-679 NGLTDEKLAKD
+679 TLLADEKLAKD
-690 LEIAEKLGLS
+690 VKLAEQLGLS
-700 DEVVASLKKNAE
+700 ETVINALKKSA
-712 DTKVYT
+712 DDSKQYI
-718 QRLSDEV
+718 QRVSDEM
-725 LAIYQRHKE
+725 LDIYKRHAKD
-734 NHTQLTEEEKQLVLE
+734 HTQLSAEEQQLVLQY
-749 KQTELIN
+749 QTDLIN
-756 KQLELMEFSSEER
+756 EQLELMDYSSEER
-769 LAIQKAMNGQLEDLN
+769 IAIQKAMNGELADLN
-784 KTQIQQA
+784 KVQLDNVFEQ
-791 VKTTKKWMDDE
+791 TTKWMADE
-802 KAAYEERRAN
+802 RKAYKDRRTKLKETLN
-812 LIDLRNKIKGDS
+812 EIKGDS
-824 EEEVAAREEINRQL
+824 KEEVDARKEINAEL
-838 EVMEADHFA
+838 ES
-847 TLEAYRSKYLVSLKA
+847 LEANHNAVMDTYQQKFIQIMREKWE
-862 LYDREKESMKGNES
+862 REKEIYKDRPEVLS
-876 GLAALEQSY
+876 AYEQSY
-885 RTLLDAMGIS
+885 REVLNKYGIS
-895 WEDFVNTSTASTAKV
+895 WEEFINSTSEGVKNLAS
-910 VGDYQYLGQTIE
+910 DYDYLGKIVK
-922 GMSQEAV
+922 GMSDEAV
-929 DANSRWRGLVW
+929 DANARWESLVW
-940 DEKQAKLKSN
+940 DEKEQKLKTN
-950 VEEELVKA
+950 VDEVLQKA
-958 TQSEAGWNN
+958 VESENGWND
-967 LQFILKHAT
+967 LKFILKNAT
-976 INSNAREMILE
+976 IDSNARELIVE
-987 AVEKTGIWNALT
+987 AMSSSEAWNSLT
-999 VNEKDLIIN
+999 INEKQMIVD

-1052 INNVKQDKPVE
+1052 INNVKQDKPAE
-1063 IKARDLTG
+1063 IKASDLTG

-1086 RELTIKALDNASWT
+1086 REITIKALDNASWT

-1110 IPSYKEVVLKV
+1110 IPNYKEVVLKV
-1121 LQRGEVHNPLDGYA
+1121 LQRGEVHNPLDGYVA
-1135 ANFTG
+1135 TFTG
-1140 TNFHPGGLA
+1140 TNFHPGGFA
-1149 LVNDQIGS
+1149 LVNDQIGP

-1194 ERLMGRMGIPNYA
+1194 ERLMGRLGIPNYA
-1207 NGIGFPEDA
+1207 EGIGFPEDA

>member
-24 DYMTRV
+24 DSMTRV

-52 KGSDAAKAFEK
+52 TGSDAAKAFEK
-63 QKEALTKSIEAQ
+63 QKEALTKAIETQSQA
-75 RQVLSHLNKEYQTES
+75 LSDLNKKYQKES
-90 KANGE
+90 KSNGE
-95 MSEKAQKL
+95 MSKEAQKL
-103 AGHIEDG
+103 AGRIEDG
-110 NTKLARYAIQLR
+110 NTRLARYAIQLR

-141 LAGISKG
+141 LAAISKG

-197 TRDWSYER
+197 TQDWSYER

-226 VAEAAGQLGINTED
+226 VAEAAGQLGIKTED

-559 GAERAGKK
+559 GAERAGQK

-599 GVILGGAAL
+599 GVLGGAAL

-639 LSEFKDKVDE
+639 LSEFKDKVNE

-690 LEIAEKLGLS
+690 LEIAEKLGMS

-769 LAIQKAMNGQLEDLN
+769 LAIQKAMNGQLDDLN

-791 VKTTKKWMDDE
+791 VNTVKKWRDDE

-812 LIDLRNKIKGDS
+812 LIDIRNKIKGDS

-838 EVMEADHFA
+838 EVLEADHFA

-885 RTLLDAMGIS
+885 RTRLDVMGIS
-895 WEDFVNTSTASTAKV
+895 WQEFVNTSTASTAKV

-922 GMSQEAV
+922 GMSQEAI
-929 DANSRWRGLVW
+929 DANSRWRGLIW

-958 TQSEAGWNN
+958 TQSEVGWNN

-976 INSNAREMILE
+976 INSNAREMIVE

-1039 NLTANPVIDAQWA
+1039 NLTANPVTDAQWA

-1063 IKARDLTG
+1063 IKASDLTG

-1086 RELTIKALDNASWT
+1086 RELTIKAWDNASGVA
-1100 ASYVKEQIDS
+1100 ASIKSQIDA
-1110 IPSYKEVVLKV
+1110 IPNEKIIYIKAS
-1121 LQRGEVHNPLDGYA
+1121 QRGLASAAGMYA
-1135 ANFTG
+1135 IG

-1163 TLPSGESFIPNG
+1163 TLPSGESFIPSG

-1194 ERLMGRMGIPNYA
+1194 ERLMGRLGIPNYA
-1207 NGIGFPEDA
+1207 EGIGFPEDA

-1261 PADVYLDKAKVG
+1261 PADIYLDKAKVG

>member
-52 KGSDAAKAFEK
+52 KGSDAVKAFEK

-75 RQVLSHLNKEYQTES
+75 RQVLSRLNKEYQTES

-141 LAGISKG
+141 LADISKG

-178 KAAMDFESAFAGV
+178 KAFMDFESAFAGV

-440 KEWASGNALQT
+440 KEWANGNALQI

-769 LAIQKAMNGQLEDLN
+769 LAIQKAMNGQLDDLN

-791 VKTTKKWMDDE
+791 VNTTKKWMDDE

-862 LYDREKESMKGNES
+862 LYDREKESMKGNEN

-895 WEDFVNTSTASTAKV
+895 WEEFVNTSTASTAKV

-922 GMSQEAV
+922 GMSQEAI
-929 DANSRWRGLVW
+929 DANSRWRGLIW

-976 INSNAREMILE
+976 INSNAREMIVE

-1063 IKARDLTG
+1063 IKASDLTG

-1086 RELTIKALDNASWT
+1086 RELTIKAWDNASGVA
-1100 ASYVKEQIDS
+1100 ASIKSQIDA
-1110 IPSYKEVVLKV
+1110 IPNEKIIYIKAS
-1121 LQRGEVHNPLDGYA
+1121 QRGLASAAGMYA
-1135 ANFTG
+1135 IG

-1149 LVNDQIGS
+1149 LVNDQIGP

-1207 NGIGFPEDA
+1207 EGIGFPEDA

>member
-1 MAGNGTPLGQMVIE
+1 MAGNGAPLGQMVIE

-24 DYMTRV
+24 DSMTRV
-30 KNQLKNF
+30 TNQLKNF
-37 EKQVRAQKGLSDYYK
+37 EKQVRAQRGLSDYYK
-52 KGSDAAKAFEK
+52 TGSDAAKAFEK
-63 QKEALTKSIEAQ
+63 QKEALTKAIETQSQA
-75 RQVLSHLNKEYQTES
+75 LSDLNKKYQKEYKS
-90 KANGE
+90 NGE
-95 MSEKAQKL
+95 MSKEAQKL
-103 AGHIEDG
+103 AGRIEDG

-141 LAGISKG
+141 LAAISKG

-197 TRDWSYER
+197 TQDWSYER

-226 VAEAAGQLGINTED
+226 VSEAAGQLGIKTED

-559 GAERAGKK
+559 GAERAGNK

-649 STRAISLFG
+649 TTKAMELFG
-658 ENGKKDVESVKRA
+658 KNGKQDVEGIQQAVK
-671 FQDLVDEI
+671 DLVSEI
-679 NGLTDEKLAKD
+679 TLLADEKLAKD
-690 LEIAEKLGLS
+690 VKLAEQLGLS
-700 DEVVASLKKNAE
+700 ETVINALKKSA
-712 DTKVYT
+712 DDSKQYI
-718 QRLSDEV
+718 QRVSDEM
-725 LAIYQRHKE
+725 LDIYKRHAKD
-734 NHTQLTEEEKQLVLE
+734 HTQLSAEEQQLVLQY
-749 KQTELIN
+749 QTDLIN
-756 KQLELMEFSSEER
+756 EQLELMDYSSEER
-769 LAIQKAMNGQLEDLN
+769 IAIQKAMNGELADLN
-784 KTQIQQA
+784 KVQLDNVFEQ
-791 VKTTKKWMDDE
+791 TTKWMADE
-802 KAAYEERRAN
+802 RKAYKDRRTKLKETLN
-812 LIDLRNKIKGDS
+812 EIKGDS
-824 EEEVAAREEINRQL
+824 KEEVDARKEINAEL
-838 EVMEADHFA
+838 ES
-847 TLEAYRSKYLVSLKA
+847 LEANHNAVMDTYQQKFIQIMREKWE
-862 LYDREKESMKGNES
+862 REKEIYKDRPEVLS
-876 GLAALEQSY
+876 AYEQSY
-885 RTLLDAMGIS
+885 REVLNKYGIS
-895 WEDFVNTSTASTAKV
+895 WEEFINSTSEGVKNLAS
-910 VGDYQYLGQTIE
+910 DYDYLGKIVK
-922 GMSQEAV
+922 GMSDEAV
-929 DANSRWRGLVW
+929 DANARWESLVW
-940 DEKQAKLKSN
+940 DEKEQKLKTN
-950 VEEELVKA
+950 VDEVLQKA
-958 TQSEAGWNN
+958 VESENGWND
-967 LQFILKHAT
+967 LKFILKNAT
-976 INSNAREMILE
+976 IDSNARELIVE
-987 AVEKTGIWNALT
+987 AMSSSEAWNSLT
-999 VNEKDLIIN
+999 INEKQMIVD

-1017 TSQDLLNQWNA
+1017 TSQNLLNQWNA

-1063 IKARDLTG
+1063 IKASDLTG

-1086 RELTIKALDNASWT
+1086 RELTIKAWDNASGVA
-1100 ASYVKEQIDS
+1100 ASIKNQIDA
-1110 IPSYKEVVLKV
+1110 IPNEKIIYIKAS
-1121 LQRGEVHNPLDGYA
+1121 QRGLASAAGMYA
-1135 ANFTG
+1135 IG

-1163 TLPSGESFIPNG
+1163 TLPSGESFIPSG

-1194 ERLMGRMGIPNYA
+1194 ERLMGRLGIPNYA
-1207 NGIGFPEDA
+1207 EGIGFPEDA

>member
-24 DYMTRV
+24 DSMTRV

-52 KGSDAAKAFEK
+52 TGSDAAKAFEK
-63 QKEALTKSIEAQ
+63 QKEALTKAIETQSQA
-75 RQVLSHLNKEYQTES
+75 LSDLNKKYQKES
-90 KANGE
+90 KSNGE
-95 MSEKAQKL
+95 MSKEAQKL
-103 AGHIEDG
+103 AGRIEDG
-110 NTKLARYAIQLR
+110 NTRLARYAIQLR

-141 LAGISKG
+141 LAAISKG

-197 TRDWSYER
+197 TQDWSYER

-226 VAEAAGQLGINTED
+226 VAEAAGQLGIKTED

-559 GAERAGKK
+559 GAERAGQK

-599 GVILGGAAL
+599 GVLGGAAL

-632 DKVQAEQ
+632 DKVRAEQ
-639 LSEFKDKVDE
+639 LSEFKDKVNE

-690 LEIAEKLGLS
+690 LEIAEKLGMS

-769 LAIQKAMNGQLEDLN
+769 LAIQKAMNGQLDDLN

-791 VKTTKKWMDDE
+791 VNTVKKWRDDE

-812 LIDLRNKIKGDS
+812 LIDIRNKIKGDS

-838 EVMEADHFA
+838 EVLEADHFA

-885 RTLLDAMGIS
+885 RTRLDVMGIS
-895 WEDFVNTSTASTAKV
+895 WQEFVNTSTASTAKV

-922 GMSQEAV
+922 GMSQEAI
-929 DANSRWRGLVW
+929 DANSRWRGLIW

-958 TQSEAGWNN
+958 TQSEVGWNN

-976 INSNAREMILE
+976 INSNAREMIVE

-1039 NLTANPVIDAQWA
+1039 NLTANPVTDAQWA

-1063 IKARDLTG
+1063 IKASDLTG

-1086 RELTIKALDNASWT
+1086 RELTIKAWDNASGVA
-1100 ASYVKEQIDS
+1100 ASIKSQIDA
-1110 IPSYKEVVLKV
+1110 IPNEKIIYIKAS
-1121 LQRGEVHNPLDGYA
+1121 QRGLASAAGMYA
-1135 ANFTG
+1135 IG

-1163 TLPSGESFIPNG
+1163 TLPSGESFIPSG

-1194 ERLMGRMGIPNYA
+1194 ERLMGRLGIPNYA
-1207 NGIGFPEDA
+1207 EGIGFPEDA

-1261 PADVYLDKAKVG
+1261 PADIYLDKAKVG

>member
-1 MAGNGTPLGQMVIE
+1 MAGNGAPLGQMVIE

-24 DYMTRV
+24 DSMTRV

-52 KGSDAAKAFEK
+52 TGSDAAKALEK

-75 RQVLSHLNKEYQTES
+75 RQVLSRLNKEYQTES

-95 MSEKAQKL
+95 MSKKAQQL
-103 AGHIEDG
+103 AGRIEDG

-141 LAGISKG
+141 LAVISKG
-148 AQNWENGLNT
+148 AQNWENRLKT

-191 KKTVDE
+191 KKTVEE
-197 TRDWSYER
+197 TRDWSYDR

-226 VAEAAGQLGINTED
+226 VAEAAGQLGIKTED

-499 VASLAKGFAELD
+499 IASLAKGFAELD

-658 ENGKKDVESVKRA
+658 ENGKKDVESVKQA

-769 LAIQKAMNGQLEDLN
+769 LAIQKAMNGQLDDLN
-784 KTQIQQA
+784 KTQIKQA
-791 VKTTKKWMDDE
+791 VNTTKKWFDDE

-812 LIDLRNKIKGDS
+812 LIDIRNKIKGDS

-847 TLEAYRSKYLVSLKA
+847 TLEAYRSKYLVSSKA

-885 RTLLDAMGIS
+885 RTLLDEMGIS
-895 WEDFVNTSTASTAKV
+895 WEEFVNTSTASTAKV

-922 GMSQEAV
+922 GMSQEAI
-929 DANSRWRGLVW
+929 DANSRWRGLIW

-976 INSNAREMILE
+976 INSNAREMIVE
-987 AVEKTGIWNALT
+987 AIEKTDIWNALT
-999 VNEKDLIIN
+999 VNEKNLIIN

-1039 NLTANPVIDAQWA
+1039 NLTSNPVIDAQWA

-1063 IKARDLTG
+1063 IKASDLTG

-1086 RELTIKALDNASWT
+1086 RELTIKAWDNASGVA
-1100 ASYVKEQIDS
+1100 ASIKSQIDA
-1110 IPSYKEVVLKV
+1110 IPNEKIIYIKAS
-1121 LQRGEVHNPLDGYA
+1121 QRGLASAAGMYA
-1135 ANFTG
+1135 IG

-1149 LVNDQIGS
+1149 LVNDQIGP

-1163 TLPSGESFIPNG
+1163 TLPSGESFIPSG

-1194 ERLMGRMGIPNYA
+1194 ERLMGRLGIPNYA
-1207 NGIGFPEDA
+1207 EGIGFPEDA

>member
-1 MAGNGTPLGQMVIE
+1 MAGNGAPLGQMVIE

-24 DYMTRV
+24 DSMTRV
-30 KNQLKNF
+30 TNQLKNF
-37 EKQVRAQKGLSDYYK
+37 EKQVRAQRGLSDYYK
-52 KGSDAAKAFEK
+52 TGSDAAKAFEK
-63 QKEALTKSIEAQ
+63 QKEALTKAIETQSQA
-75 RQVLSHLNKEYQTES
+75 LSDLNKKYQKES
-90 KANGE
+90 KSNGE
-95 MSEKAQKL
+95 MSKEAQKL
-103 AGHIEDG
+103 AGRIEDG
-110 NTKLARYAIQLR
+110 NTRLARYAIQLR

-141 LAGISKG
+141 LAAISKG

-197 TRDWSYER
+197 TRDWSYDR

-226 VAEAAGQLGINTED
+226 VAEAAGQLGIKTED

-499 VASLAKGFAELD
+499 VASLTKGFAELD

-599 GVILGGAAL
+599 GVLGGAAL

-769 LAIQKAMNGQLEDLN
+769 LAIQKAMNGQLDDLN
-784 KTQIQQA
+784 KTQIQQ
-791 VKTTKKWMDDE
+791 VVNTTKKWMDDE

-895 WEDFVNTSTASTAKV
+895 WEEFVNTSTASTAKV

-922 GMSQEAV
+922 GMSQEAI
-929 DANSRWRGLVW
+929 DANSRWRGLIW

-958 TQSEAGWNN
+958 TQSEVGWNN

-976 INSNAREMILE
+976 INSNAREMIVE

-1017 TSQDLLNQWNA
+1017 TSQNLLNQWNA

-1039 NLTANPVIDAQWA
+1039 NLTANPVLDAQWA
-1052 INNVKQDKPVE
+1052 INNVKQDKPAE
-1063 IKARDLTG
+1063 IKARNLTDD
-1071 GIVKQATQSINSVPN
+1071 IVKQATQSINSVPN
-1086 RELTIKALDNASWT
+1086 RELTIKAWDNASGVA
-1100 ASYVKEQIDS
+1100 ASIKSQIDA
-1110 IPSYKEVVLKV
+1110 IPNEKIIYIKAS
-1121 LQRGEVHNPLDGYA
+1121 QRGLASAAGMYA
-1135 ANFTG
+1135 IG

-1163 TLPSGESFIPNG
+1163 TLPSGESFIPSG

-1194 ERLMGRMGIPNYA
+1194 ERLMGRLGIPNYA
-1207 NGIGFPEDA
+1207 EGIGFPEDA